1 MLATGIGMRKPLG
14 LGLIVALG
22 ACNDD
27 GERTSNL
34 DPSIASLE
42 TGTMTAETGS
52 GSSGG
57 TAPGTSSTAA
67 DTSTGTT
74 TTNPSTDDG
83 PIFDVGAESDV
94 GTKEPKGPV
103 IPETCE
109 QAEAGVS
116 AVGCVFYGVDLD
128 QNGGLEFDQY
138 AIAVSNPQPAVDA
151 NVVVEQKLGGVWS
164 EVASSLVSPL
174 TLFAFPLPDKHH
186 QGSGVMEGG
195 SYRVTSDVPIVA
207 YQFNPLIQGAASS
220 DASLLYPVTTWDSLN
235 RAVHWGGGY
244 GRGYLTVVAAQDDT
258 TIEVIP
264 TVSTEAGAGVPAGTP
279 GVPFE
284 VTLQQGDI
292 AEIMVTTENTALG
305 GTRIEGD
312 APIGVFSGHE
322 CAWIPHM
329 VPACDHIEDQL
340 SGVRLWG
347 DHFTASRMPIRE
359 TNGVPETTLWHVV
372 ASEDDTTVTFTA
384 DPEVTG
390 VPAGPQNLDAGGV
403 IEFYA
408 GGTAAHPGDFLVD
421 ADKPIALANYMTGE
435 ANLVTSTLGDPAMV
449 QLSPIEQWLP
459 RYILLVPS
467 EWELDFFVVTRP
479 NGADITIDGVA
490 MNDMDF
496 LPVGGGYEVARV
508 PTTDGVHSLESDSGF
523 MVTVVGYDSADSY
536 AYIGG
541 TGTGV
546 INPNPEG

>member
-1 MLATGIGMRKPLG
+1 M
-14 LGLIVALG
+14 
-22 ACNDD
+22 
-27 GERTSNL
+27 
-34 DPSIASLE
+34 ASLE
-42 TGTMTAETGS
+42 TGAST
-52 GSSGG
+52 SGG
-57 TAPGTSSTAA
+57 STTVTGASESTAA
-67 DTSTGTT
+67 SADTTGTT
-74 TTNPSTDDG
+74 VAEGPSTDG
-83 PIFDVGAESDV
+83 PVFDVGTGHSDL
-94 GTKEPKGPV
+94 GGGRPEGPV
-103 IPETCE
+103 IPATCD

-116 AVGCVFYGVDLD
+116 TVGCVFFGVDLD

-138 AIAVSNPQPAVDA
+138 AIAVSNPQPGADA
-151 NVVVEQKLGGVWS
+151 NVAVEQKVGGVWAP
-164 EVASSLVSPL
+164 VATQLVSPL

-195 SYRVTSDVPIVA
+195 SYRVSSDVPIVA

-220 DASLLYPVTTWDSLN
+220 DASLLYPVSTWDTLN

-244 GRGYLTVVAAQDDT
+244 GRGYLTVVAGADDT

-264 TVSTEAGAGVPAGTP
+264 TVATAAGPGVAAGAA

-284 VTLQQGDI
+284 ITLQEGDI
-292 AEIMVTTENTALG
+292 AEIMVAADNTALG

-312 APIGVFSGHE
+312 KPIGVFSGHE
-322 CAWIPHM
+322 CAWIPHLI
-329 VPACDHIEDQL
+329 PACDHIEDQL

-347 DHFTASRMPIRE
+347 NHFVASRMPIRE
-359 TNGVPETTLWHVV
+359 TNGIPEDSLWQVV
-372 ASEDDTTVTFTA
+372 ASEDNTTVTFTA
-384 DPEVTG
+384 NAEVTG
-390 VPAGPQNLDAGGV
+390 VPAGAQNIDAGGV

-408 GGTAAHPGDFLVD
+408 GGTAANPGDFLVD
-421 ADKPIALANYMTGE
+421 ANKPIALANYMIGE

-449 QLSPIEQWLP
+449 QLSPVEQYLP

-479 NGADITIDGVA
+479 SGANITIDGVG
-490 MNDMDF
+490 MNDADF
-496 LPVGGGYEVARV
+496 ISIGGGYEVARV
-508 PTTDGVHSLESDSGF
+508 PTVDGVHALESDVGF

>member
-1 MLATGIGMRKPLG
+1 MRKQLWG
-14 LGLIVALG
+14 VLWLL
-22 ACNDD
+22 ACGGDD
-27 GERTSNL
+27 GRTSDSAI
-34 DPSIASLE
+34 DPSNASLD
-42 TGTMTAETGS
+42 TGAG
-52 GSSGG
+52 
-57 TAPGTSSTAA
+57 
-67 DTSTGTT
+67 TSTGTT
-74 TTNPSTDDG
+74 GSGTTVAGTSSGADTTSTTAAEGPDTVG
-83 PIFDVGAESDV
+83 PIFDVGTNSDV
-94 GTKEPKGPV
+94 GSERPKGPV
-103 IPETCE
+103 IPETCD

-138 AIAVSNPQPAVDA
+138 AIAVSNPQAMDNA
-151 NVVVEQKLGGVWS
+151 NVLVEEKIGGVWS
-164 EVASSLVSPL
+164 PVASQVVAPL

-186 QGSGVMEGG
+186 QGSGVMDGG

-220 DASLLYPVTTWDSLN
+220 DASLLYPVTTWDTLN

-244 GRGYLTVVAAQDDT
+244 GRGYLTLVAAADDT

-264 TVSTEAGAGVPAGTP
+264 TVATEAGTGVPAGSP

-284 VTLQQGDI
+284 ITLQQGDI

-312 APIGVFSGHE
+312 KSIGVFSGHE

-329 VPACDHIEDQL
+329 IPACDHIEDQL

-347 DHFTASRMPIRE
+347 SHFVASRMPIRE
-359 TNGVPETTLWHVV
+359 TNGFPETSLWQVV
-372 ASEDDTTVTFTA
+372 ASEDDTTVSFTGNA
-384 DPEVTG
+384 EVTG
-390 VPAGPQNLDAGGV
+390 LPVGAQNIDAGGV

-408 GGTAAHPGDFLVD
+408 GGTAANPGDFLVD

-435 ANLVTSTLGDPAMV
+435 ANLVSSTLGDPAMV
-449 QLSPIEQWLP
+449 QLSPVEQYLP

-479 NGADITIDGVA
+479 SGADITIDGVA
-490 MNDMDF
+490 MADADF
-496 LPVGGGYEVARV
+496 ISVGGGYEVARV
-508 PTTDGVHSLESDSGF
+508 ATADGVHSLESTVGF

>member
-1 MLATGIGMRKPLG
+1 MRKPVFFVLCLFG
-14 LGLIVALG
+14 
-22 ACNDD
+22 CNSGGDASTTASD
-27 GERTSNL
+27 ASIGSLDSGGTTS
-34 DPSIASLE
+34 
-42 TGTMTAETGS
+42 TG

-57 TAPGTSSTAA
+57 TSSGSTSNASA
-67 DTSTGTT
+67 DTSGTT
-74 TTNPSTDDG
+74 TSEGPGTDG
-83 PIFDVGAESDV
+83 PIFDVGTNADV
-94 GTKEPKGPV
+94 MVEMPKGPI
-103 IPETCE
+103 IPTTCE
-109 QAEAGVS
+109 EAEAGVS
-116 AVGCVFYGVDLD
+116 AVGCVFFGVDLD

-138 AIAVSNPQPAVDA
+138 AIAVSNPQPGVDA
-151 NVVVEQKLGGVWS
+151 NVVVEQKVGGAWS
-164 EVASSLVSPL
+164 EVASSTVSPL
-174 TLFAFPLPDKHH
+174 TLFAFQLADKHH

-244 GRGYLTVVAAQDDT
+244 GRGYLTVVAAYDDT

-264 TVSTEAGAGVPAGTP
+264 TVATEAGTGVPAGSP

-305 GTRIEGD
+305 GTRLESD
-312 APIGVFSGHE
+312 SASKPIGVFSGHE

-329 VPACDHIEDQL
+329 IPACDHIEDQL

-347 DHFTASRMPIRE
+347 DHFVAARMPIRE
-359 TNGVPETTLWHVV
+359 TNGIPETTLWHVV

-384 DPEVTG
+384 DPEVSG
-390 VPAGPQNLDAGGV
+390 VPVGPQNIDAGGV

-449 QLSPIEQWLP
+449 QLSPIEQYLP

-479 NGADITIDGVA
+479 NGAAVTIDGVA
-490 MNDMDF
+490 IDDTLF
-496 LPVGGGYEVARV
+496 LPAGGGYEVARV
-508 PTTDGVHSLESDSGF
+508 PTTDGVHSLESSVGF